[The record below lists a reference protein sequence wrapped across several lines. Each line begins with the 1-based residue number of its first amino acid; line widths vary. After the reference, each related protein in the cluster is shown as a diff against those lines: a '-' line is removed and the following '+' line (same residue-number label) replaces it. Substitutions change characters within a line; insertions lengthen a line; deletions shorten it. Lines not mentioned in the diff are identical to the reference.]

1 MPQLPHLAPKLVTW
15 LIRGAGALVATILLI
30 WLLGRLGA
38 ILNAIVERIE
48 ERMKLRG
55 RGVGYRSVEILSIDA
70 ILQLVRSAIGAVRV
84 VASIAAIYLWIL
96 AVAWALDKG
105 GRVFPLVVS
114 PFLSAVRTVGAAAVA
129 FIPNLIFLLVII
141 TVARFAGRT
150 VGLFADAVAEG
161 RIQLPGL
168 ERDLATP
175 TRRLVTLLI
184 WVIALVMAVPYLPGS
199 DSRAFQG
206 VAVIFGVLVSLGSSS
221 VVSNL
226 LSGLVLTYTR
236 AYRVGDRVRIGDV
249 VGDVVG
255 LGTFTTRIRT
265 IKNEEVSI
273 PNAVVQGGNV
283 HNYSRYARDG
293 KGVQV
298 HTTVTI
304 GYETPWRKV
313 HELLILAA
321 HNTPGLKSTP
331 EPYVLQLD
339 LDDFYVRYEV
349 CAYCDRPNDLHL
361 IEAALNEQIQD
372 EFFAEKVEICSPHY
386 ETQRENN
393 APAIP
398 RNSQLPPPADRIPRV
413 SSIPQH
419 EIDVAE
425 PDARP
430 DRDIDGELR

>member
-1 MPQLPHLAPKLVTW
+1 MPQVPHLAPKLVTW
-15 LIRGAGALVATILLI
+15 LIRGAGALVATILVV

-38 ILNAIVERIE
+38 ILNAIVVRIE
-48 ERMKLRG
+48 DRMRARG
-55 RGVGYRSVEILSIDA
+55 RGLGYRSVEVLSVDA
-70 ILQLVRSAIGAVRV
+70 ILQLVRSAVGAVRV

-105 GRVFPLVVS
+105 GRVFPLVVA
-114 PFLSAVRTVGAAAVA
+114 PFLSALTAVGSAAVG

-150 VGLFADAVAEG
+150 VGLFADAVSEG

-168 ERDLATP
+168 DPDLATP

-236 AYRVGDRVRIGDV
+236 AYRVGDRVKIGEV

-283 HNYSRYARDG
+283 TNFSRYARDG
-293 KGVQV
+293 AGVQV
-298 HTTVTI
+298 HAEVTI
-304 GYETPWRKV
+304 GYDTAWRKV
-313 HELLILAA
+313 HTLLILAA
-321 HNTPGLKSTP
+321 KNTPGLKATP
-331 EPYVLQLD
+331 EPYVLQRA

-349 CAYCDRPNDLHL
+349 SAYCDRPNELHL
-361 IEAALNEQIQD
+361 IESRLREQIQD
-372 EFFAEKVEICSPHY
+372 EFFAENVEICSPHF
-386 ETQRENN
+386 ETQRENSE
-393 APAIP
+393 PAIP
-398 RNSQLPPPADRIPRV
+398 K
-413 SSIPQH
+413 
-419 EIDVAE
+419 E
-425 PDARP
+425 PF
-430 DRDIDGELR
+430 

>member
-1 MPQLPHLAPKLVTW
+1 MPQVPHLAPKLVTW
-15 LIRGAGALVATILLI
+15 LVRGTGALVATLLVI

-38 ILNAIVERIE
+38 ILNAIVTRIE

-55 RGVGYRSVEILSIDA
+55 RGLGYRSVEVLSVDA
-70 ILQLVRSAIGAVRV
+70 ILQLVRSAVGAVRV
-84 VASIAAIYLWIL
+84 VASIATIYLWIL

-105 GRVFPLVVS
+105 GRVFPLVVA
-114 PFLSAVRTVGAAAVA
+114 PFMSALSAVGSAAVA

-150 VGLFADAVAEG
+150 VGLFADAVGEG

-168 ERDLATP
+168 DRDLATP

-283 HNYSRYARDG
+283 HNFSRYARDG
-293 KGVQV
+293 LGVQV
-298 HTTVTI
+298 HTQVTI
-304 GYETPWRKV
+304 GYDVPWRKV
-313 HELLILAA
+313 HRLLLLAA
-321 HNTPGLKSTP
+321 KNTPGLKYTP
-331 EPYVLQLD
+331 EPYVLQRALE
-339 LDDFYVRYEV
+339 DFYVRYEIS
-349 CAYCDRPNDLHL
+349 AYCDRPNELHL
-361 IEAALNEQIQD
+361 IEAALCQQIQD
-372 EFFAEKVEICSPHY
+372 EFFAENVEICSPHY
-386 ETQRENN
+386 EAQRENSE
-393 APAIP
+393 PAIP
-398 RNSQLPPPADRIPRV
+398 K
-413 SSIPQH
+413 
-419 EIDVAE
+419 E
-425 PDARP
+425 PF
-430 DRDIDGELR
+430 